1 MTKSWTRI
9 DHNLK
14 NGRDEEVKHKM
25 SIEIDEKF
33 SIYSLDFF
41 FILGE
46 NFKHNINSFTSLL
59 TFTCRVCIGIGV

>member
-9 DHNLK
+9 YHNLK

-33 SIYSLDFF
+33 SIYSLNFF
-41 FILGE
+41 FLLGE
-46 NFKHNINSFTSLL
+46 NFKHNINSFTSLF